1 MMVMKKIIIL
11 GAGGLGKEIA
21 WLIEEI
27 NENKKEWEILG
38 FLDSHPSVKNMELL
52 GYKVL
57 GPFEDAFKFPDA
69 FFVIAFGDPRLREKV
84 VNIVA
89 QYDVKWATLISPT
102 VKVHRTNKL
111 GIGVIISRYTDL
123 TVECTIG
130 NHVML
135 NIHVVL
141 GHKVEIGDFS
151 IVSPNTT
158 INGAAIIGKS
168 CSIGA
173 NVFVRDIVIGDYVT
187 VGASSCVIKP
197 VESDCV
203 VAGIPADVI
212 RKGAPIHSVTKILRE
227 ERSKETEDYKKKE
240 NLI

>member
-1 MMVMKKIIIL
+1 MKNIIIL

-27 NENKKEWEILG
+27 NETKIEWEILG
-38 FLDSHPSVKNMELL
+38 FLDSHPSVVNMELL

-57 GPFEDAFKFPDA
+57 GPFEDAHKYPDA
-69 FFVIAFGDPRLREKV
+69 YFIIAFGDPRMRENV
-84 VNIVA
+84 IQLVS
-89 QYDVKWATLISPT
+89 QFDVKWATLISPT
-102 VKVHRTNKL
+102 VRVHKSNKL
-111 GIGVIISRYTDL
+111 GIGVVIGRNTDL

-151 IVSPNTT
+151 IISPNVLL
-158 INGAAIIGKS
+158 NGDAKIGKC

-173 NVFVRDIVIGDYVT
+173 NAFVRDVVIGDYVT

-203 VAGIPADVI
+203 VAGVPAVVI
-212 RKGAPIHSVTKILRE
+212 RKGAPVHSVTKSLR
-227 ERSKETEDYKKKE
+227 KTTEND
-240 NLI
+240 

>member
-1 MMVMKKIIIL
+1 MKNIIIL

-27 NENKKEWEILG
+27 NENKKEWNILG
-38 FLDSHPSVKNMELL
+38 FLDSHPSVKNMELI

-57 GPFEDAFKFPDA
+57 GGFEDAPKYPDA
-69 FFVIAFGDPRLREKV
+69 YFIIAFGDPRMREKV
-84 VNIVA
+84 IRLVSE
-89 QYDVKWATLISPT
+89 YTEKWATLISPT
-102 VKVHRTNKL
+102 VRVHKSNKH
-111 GIGVIISRYTDL
+111 GIGVVIGRNTDL
-123 TVECTIG
+123 TVECSIG

-151 IVSPNTT
+151 IISPNVT
-158 INGAAIIGKS
+158 INGDAKIGKS

-173 NVFVRDIVIGDYVT
+173 NAFIRDVVIGDYVT

-203 VAGIPADVI
+203 IAGVPAIVI
-212 RKGAPIHSVTKILRE
+212 RKGAPVHSVTKTLR
-227 ERSKETEDYKKKE
+227 K
-240 NLI
+240 